1 MVKKVSSV
9 KCKSV
14 KIAQPQRIGGYALES
29 LRCSVVVAAVAAVY
43 RRKVSGSAKDDFR

>member
-1 MVKKVSSV
+1 MIIFSSRHDG
-9 KCKSV
+9 KSV

-29 LRCSVVVAAVAAVY
+29 LRCSVVVAAVY